1 MVMEYGAKNSLHTY
15 LRSLGNR
22 RLTEEEIKTIFMQI
36 CEGLNYCHQKNI
48 VHRDIK
54 LENIL
59 LDEKNNVKIID
70 FGFSVIIEPDKKL
83 NIFCGTPS
91 YMAPEIAGK
100 VLYKGAPTDIWSLG
114 IILYI
119 LLCGTFP
126 FRGSTHSI
134 IELFLNF

>member
-1 MVMEYGAKNSLHTY
+1 MEYGSKTSLHTY

-22 RLTEEEIKTIFMQI
+22 RLTEDEIKQMFRQI
-36 CEGLNYCHQKNI
+36 CEGLNYCHERNI
-48 VHRDIK
+48 VHRDVK

-59 LDEKNNVKIID
+59 LDEKNNIKLID
-70 FGFSVIIEPDKKL
+70 FGFSINITPDKKL

-100 VLYKGAPTDIWSLG
+100 ILYKGAPTDVWSLG

-119 LLCGTFP
+119 LVCGTFP
-126 FRGSTHSI
+126 FKGKYNV
-134 IELFLNF
+134 LFVFI